1 MTEEALEIAED
12 QGLDLIEVSP
22 NVSPPVCRLMDY
34 GKYKYQRSKKQHEA
48 KKNQKIVHLKEIKL
62 RPKTE
67 KHDLDFKLNNALRF
81 LEEGNKVKVIV
92 MFRGREMTHRDI
104 GIALLEKFHESIGE
118 KCEVE
123 QPLKD
128 EGRNF
133 SLILAPSKMMQTKK

>member
-1 MTEEALEIAED
+1 MTVKALEIAED

-22 NVSPPVCRLMDY
+22 HANPPVCRLMDY

-48 KKNQKIVHLKEIKL
+48 KKNQKVVHLKEIKL

-81 LEEGNKVKVIV
+81 LKDGNKVKVIV
-92 MFRGREMTHRDI
+92 TFRGREMTHREI

-118 KCEVE
+118 RGVIE
-123 QPLKD
+123 QQLKD
-128 EGRNF
+128 EGRSI
-133 SLILAPSKMMQTKK
+133 SLILAPSKMKQMKR